1 MFDWDDANVGHIA
14 EHGIEPDEAEQ
25 ALLDPHRRSATAY
38 DTPTE
43 RRWAVIGATEARRIL
58 FVVYTRR
65 GSAIRV
71 VTARDALDR
80 ERRRYRR

>member
-1 MFDWDDANVGHIA
+1 VFDWDDANVGHIA
-14 EHGIEPDEAEQ
+14 EHGADPDEAEQ
-25 ALLDPHRRSATAY
+25 ALVDLHRRSAVAY
-38 DTPTE
+38 DTATE

-65 GSAIRV
+65 SSAIRV

-80 ERRRYRR
+80 ERCRYRR

>member
-1 MFDWDDANVGHIA
+1 MFDWNDANVEHIA

-25 ALLDPHRRSATAY
+25 ALLDPHRRAADAY
-38 DTPTE
+38 DTATE

-58 FVVYTRR
+58 YVVYTQR

-71 VTARDALDR
+71 VTARDALAR

>member
-1 MFDWDDANVGHIA
+1 VFDWDDANVRHIA
-14 EHGIEPDEAEQ
+14 EHGVDPDEVEQ
-25 ALLDPHRRSATAY
+25 ALVDPHCRSAVAY
-38 DTPTE
+38 DTATE

-58 FVVYTRR
+58 FVVYTQR

-80 ERRRYRR
+80 ERRRYQR